1 MQAGTYFSTMDT
13 AIIVFTDDIIL
24 LSPSLKGLQ
33 CIVDKCVKLG
43 NEHLIE
49 FKDKIQFVK

>member
-1 MQAGTYFSTMDT
+1 MDT

-49 FKDKIQFVK
+49 FKDKIQFVI